1 MDKLLIMLQIIMGYL
16 IGSIPFA
23 VIISRMK
30 GVDIRKVGSKNPGA
44 ANVLREVGKPY
55 GIIVWILDTA
65 KGALVMFISHRL
77 FHSHLFFV
85 ALVGIAAV
93 VGHCWPIFLKF
104 RGGKG
109 VSTSGG
115 VFLYLLP
122 WAFPIVIVA
131 YFLIQRKPR
140 SITVVVSGFV
150 ISLALI
156 FLIYHREWRWL
167 APALAIFL
175 AVSGIA
181 NISAIK
187 EMREARRKAKLQNRK
202 NESPKL

>member
-1 MDKLLIMLQIIMGYL
+1 MGYL
-16 IGSIPFA
+16 IGSISFA

-65 KGALVMFISHRL
+65 KGALAMFISHRL

-85 ALVGIAAV
+85 ALVGIAV
-93 VGHCWPIFLKF
+93 VLGHCWPIFLKF

-140 SITVVVSGFV
+140 SITVVLSGFV

-167 APALAIFL
+167 APALIIFL
-175 AVSGIA
+175 IVSGIA
-181 NISAIK
+181 NMSAIK
-187 EMREARRKAKLQNRK
+187 EMREARKKVKLQNRK

>member
-1 MDKLLIMLQIIMGYL
+1 MGYL

-131 YFLIQRKPR
+131 YFIIQRKPR

-181 NISAIK
+181 NMSAIK
-187 EMREARRKAKLQNRK
+187 EMREARKKEKELRVQSK
-202 NESPKL
+202 E

>member
-1 MDKLLIMLQIIMGYL
+1 MDKLLIVLQIIMGYI
-16 IGSIPFA
+16 IGSISFA

-65 KGALVMFISHRL
+65 KGALAMFISHRL
-77 FHSHLFFV
+77 FHSHLFLV
-85 ALVGIAAV
+85 ALVGIAVV

-156 FLIYHREWRWL
+156 FLIYHQEWRWL

-181 NISAIK
+181 NMSAIK
-187 EMREARRKAKLQNRK
+187 EMREARKKVKLQNRK

>member
-1 MDKLLIMLQIIMGYL
+1 MGYL

-187 EMREARRKAKLQNRK
+187 EMREARKKEKELRVQSK
-202 NESPKL
+202 E

>member
-1 MDKLLIMLQIIMGYL
+1 MGYL

-140 SITVVVSGFV
+140 SITIVVSGFV

-175 AVSGIA
+175 VVSGIA
-181 NISAIK
+181 NMSAIK
-187 EMREARRKAKLQNRK
+187 EMREARKKVKLQNRM

>member
-1 MDKLLIMLQIIMGYL
+1 MDKLLIISLIIMGYA

-23 VIISRMK
+23 SIIARIK
-30 GVDIRKVGSKNPGA
+30 GVDIRKVGTKNPGA
-44 ANVLREVGKPY
+44 ANVFRQVGKPF
-55 GIIVWILDTA
+55 GIIVWICDTA
-65 KGALVMFISHRL
+65 KGALAMLIAHRL
-77 FHSHLFFV
+77 FHVHLFFV
-85 ALVGIAAV
+85 AIVGIAAV
-93 VGHCWPIFLKF
+93 IGHCWPIFLKF

-140 SITVVVSGFV
+140 SIAVVVSGFV
-150 ISLALI
+150 ISLTLI

-175 AVSGIA
+175 VVSAIA

-187 EMREARRKAKLQNRK
+187 EMREARRKVKLIEERK
-202 NESPKL
+202 

>member
-1 MDKLLIMLQIIMGYL
+1 MGYL

-140 SITVVVSGFV
+140 SITIVVSGFV

-181 NISAIK
+181 NMSAIK
-187 EMREARRKAKLQNRK
+187 EMREARKKEKELRVQSK
-202 NESPKL
+202 E

>member
-1 MDKLLIMLQIIMGYL
+1 MGYL

-131 YFLIQRKPR
+131 YFIIQRKPR

-175 AVSGIA
+175 AVSAIA

-187 EMREARRKAKLQNRK
+187 EMREARKKEKELRVQSK
-202 NESPKL
+202 E

>member
-167 APALAIFL
+167 PLALTIFL